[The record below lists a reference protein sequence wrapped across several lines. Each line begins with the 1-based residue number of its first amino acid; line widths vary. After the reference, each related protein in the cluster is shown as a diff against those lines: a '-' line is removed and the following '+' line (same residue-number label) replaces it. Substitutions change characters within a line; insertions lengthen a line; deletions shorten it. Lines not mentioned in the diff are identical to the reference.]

1 MELNL
6 KKLKRGGRKQRKW
19 DMAKLKMNEGAF
31 RRGVESGVRPSNGR
45 TAEEK
50 WTARKENVLSNARKH
65 VGFKK
70 GRDAKKPW
78 VTEVMLQKMRER
90 EVNVKVDTRTRRS

>member
-1 MELNL
+1 
-6 KKLKRGGRKQRKW
+6 LKRNG
-19 DMAKLKMNEGAF
+19 DAS

-50 WTARKENVLSNARKH
+50 WNALKENILSNARKH

-70 GRDAKKPW
+70 GRCAKKPW
-78 VTEVMLQKMRER
+78 VTEAMLQKMRER
-90 EVNVKVDTRTRRS
+90 RKCEKATRKRGKLNIDS